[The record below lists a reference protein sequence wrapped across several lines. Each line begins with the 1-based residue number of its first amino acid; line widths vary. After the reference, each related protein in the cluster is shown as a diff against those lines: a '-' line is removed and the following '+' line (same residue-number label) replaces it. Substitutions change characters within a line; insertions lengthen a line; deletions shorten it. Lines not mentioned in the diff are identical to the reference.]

1 MSEQKCY
8 ISGQKLELGKTKI
21 LSPFRTDFLR
31 AAHGWGA
38 KAKKSPPLPKIC
50 RTYPTMMKLDKVISY
65 LKKISKKKIYIYI
78 YHVTHH
84 FSSADLS
91 IFSQEISNFCYIKK
105 RWRRFRF
112 NSKFLILLTLV
123 KVFLINMF
131 AILMMS
137 EKLAALGLL
146 KVKLFCNKGH
156 DVIISVYDVISKIL
170 SRDSNYIVN
179 MAIWLKICNSSNSMR
194 EVILTSIL

>member
-1 MSEQKCY
+1 MLYQRTEIRIRKNKDIKPIQEGLFEGCSRMG
-8 ISGQKLELGKTKI
+8 GQ
-21 LSPFRTDFLR
+21 S
-31 AAHGWGA
+31 
-38 KAKKSPPLPKIC
+38 KKKPPLPKIS

-65 LKKISKKKIYIYI
+65 LKKISKKNIYIYI

>member
-1 MSEQKCY
+1 MLYQRTEIRIRKSKDIWPIQDGLFGGC
-8 ISGQKLELGKTKI
+8 SRMGGQ
-21 LSPFRTDFLR
+21 S
-31 AAHGWGA
+31 
-38 KAKKSPPLPKIC
+38 KKKPPLPKIC
-50 RTYPTMMKLDKVISY
+50 RTYPTMMKLDKIIPY
-65 LKKISKKKIYIYI
+65 LKKISKTNIYIYI

-84 FSSADLS
+84 FSSADMS

-105 RWRRFRF
+105 HWRRFRF

-137 EKLAALGLL
+137 EKLAGLGLL
-146 KVKLFCNKGH
+146 KVKHFCNKGH

-179 MAIWLKICNSSNSMR
+179 MAIWPKICNSSNSMR